1 MLLKELEQARGATV
15 TSGDDDAG
23 VPTSTSGDEPDAQ
36 HVISSRLVTFRSIEE
51 LQEQNQRL
59 LAVTRELSEK
69 QDRDEEGRVEERTA
83 ELGRR
88 PGTTSPPRAGTS
100 PAGRRGR

>member
-15 TSGDDDAG
+15 TSEDDDAG
-23 VPTSTSGDEPDAQ
+23 LPTSTSGDERDAQ

-83 ELGRR
+83 ELTR
-88 PGTTSPPRAGTS
+88 
-100 PAGRRGR
+100 